1 MRNQVKTLQEIAL
14 KKTIKLLYK
23 ACRADGETNTKN
35 VETILTH
42 LFKHC
47 YQRTIKTILN
57 TTFGRKTILGHAC
70 KKGHTD
76 IVKRLLDALPEDDRL
91 DTINCTDKNG
101 DTALMLASEY
111 SHTEIV
117 ELLLK
122 ALPEADRS
130 KIINHANQS
139 GNTALMIASS
149 CCSTETAQLL
159 NALPGQTCTID
170 HIEIVKR
177 LLDALPKN
185 DRLDTIN
192 HTNQNGDTALMLASK
207 IGHPEIVKQLLYAL
221 PENNRLDTINHTNQN
236 GDTALILASKIGHA
250 EIMKRVLDALPKN
263 DRLAVLSHE
272 NTNGFT
278 ALMIALFYDRTEIV
292 EILLNALPKADKLRI
307 ISHAVQGDTILRGK
321 TALIAAATSPH
332 ENTKTVQLLVN
343 ALQDAN
349 ADVPAVINHQ
359 DGNGTTALMIASSN
373 GKTETVKLL
382 LKILQDANADMPL
395 AINHTSNQG
404 RTALIL
410 ASGEVYSEIVQ
421 LLLHALQDASADIPT
436 ALNHA
441 DNDGLTALRRATEF
455 SFRNSAYNYRPS
467 RHNHIETV
475 RVLLAHG
482 ANLTHA
488 DTRRVASLIAPNYNP
503 TFPKDKLLAILQND
517 NISWVNADYTDFSNK
532 SRNEQDSLATL
543 ASWGVIVGNQSFVT
557 DMISLRQNT
566 LSLAEHTEYLRLALQ
581 AQRFEVA
588 ETLLKHLHG
597 KYGQDN
603 KQTVCNYLLHLM
615 VTEHGPLPAVE
626 LLLQH
631 GALYKPYTQ
640 AHCEEHDKSILEK
653 HTLFQ
658 ARSPLNDIV
667 KTDVNLRLRLR
678 KNNQTLFHVAS
689 TRGNHAVLKKI
700 IEYSRPPTCSTSP
713 ST

>member
-1 MRNQVKTLQEIAL
+1 M
-14 KKTIKLLYK
+14 
-23 ACRADGETNTKN
+23 
-35 VETILTH
+35 
-42 LFKHC
+42 
-47 YQRTIKTILN
+47 
-57 TTFGRKTILGHAC
+57 
-70 KKGHTD
+70 
-76 IVKRLLDALPEDDRL
+76 
-91 DTINCTDKNG
+91 
-101 DTALMLASEY
+101 
-111 SHTEIV
+111 
-117 ELLLK
+117 
-122 ALPEADRS
+122 
-130 KIINHANQS
+130 
-139 GNTALMIASS
+139 
-149 CCSTETAQLL
+149 
-159 NALPGQTCTID
+159 
-170 HIEIVKR
+170 
-177 LLDALPKN
+177 
-185 DRLDTIN
+185 
-192 HTNQNGDTALMLASK
+192 
-207 IGHPEIVKQLLYAL
+207 
-221 PENNRLDTINHTNQN
+221 
-236 GDTALILASKIGHA
+236 
-250 EIMKRVLDALPKN
+250 
-263 DRLAVLSHE
+263 
-272 NTNGFT
+272 
-278 ALMIALFYDRTEIV
+278 
-292 EILLNALPKADKLRI
+292 
-307 ISHAVQGDTILRGK
+307 RGK

-410 ASGEVYSEIVQ
+410 ASGEVYSKIVQ
-421 LLLHALQDASADIPT
+421 LLLHALQDASADIPA

-475 RVLLAHG
+475 ELLLAHG
-482 ANLTHA
+482 AHLANA
-488 DTRRVASLIAPNYNP
+488 EPQDIARLIAPSYNP
-503 TFPKDKLLAILQND
+503 PIPEDKLLTILQND
-517 NISWVNADYTDFSNK
+517 DISWVNADYADFSNK
-532 SRNEQDSLATL
+532 NHNEQNALSAL

-557 DMISLRQNT
+557 DMISLRQDT

-615 VTEHGPLPAVE
+615 VIEHGPLPAIE

-631 GALYKPYTQ
+631 GAIPKQYTP
-640 AHCEEHDKSILEK
+640 AHCEEPDRSLLEK

-658 ARSPLNDIV
+658 EQKMADNKSPLP
-667 KTDVNLRLRLR
+667 
-678 KNNQTLFHVAS
+678 S
-689 TRGNHAVLKKI
+689 KKI
-700 IEYSRPPTCSTSP
+700 L
-713 ST
+713 